1 VSDPRPGFE
10 EVSPRHGWLAGWGW
24 ALVVGLAMGLLIFL
38 GPADDRAHLLG
49 GTTRT
54 DTTVVD
60 VRLESGCDSG
70 QRAVY
75 RLGWLDDAGV
85 GHLSTFRRCGP
96 VRHEVGDHVQM
107 WVSPDR
113 DKAWEEGPREL
124 WVWALVGV
132 PALGMLAAVLSV
144 WRRRFLLR
152 QSVRAQERRE
162 RRQAR
167 STGG

>member
-1 VSDPRPGFE
+1 MSDPRPGFE
-10 EVSPRHGWLAGWGW
+10 EVSPRGSWLAGWGW
-24 ALVVGLAMGLLIFL
+24 ALAVGLVMGLMIFL
-38 GPADDRAHLLG
+38 GPADDRAHMLG

-60 VRLESGCDSG
+60 ARLESGCDSG

-75 RLGWLDDAGV
+75 RLGWLDDTGV

-96 VRHEVGDHVQM
+96 VRHEVGDHVRM

-124 WVWALVGV
+124 WAWALVGV
-132 PALGMLAAVLSV
+132 PALGLLAAGLHV
-144 WRRRFLLR
+144 WRRRLAMR
-152 QSVRAQERRE
+152 QLARARDRR
-162 RRQAR
+162 RAR

>member
-1 VSDPRPGFE
+1 
-10 EVSPRHGWLAGWGW
+10 
-24 ALVVGLAMGLLIFL
+24 MGLLIFL
-38 GPADDRAHLLG
+38 GPADDRAHMLG

-60 VRLESGCDSG
+60 ARLESGCDSG

-75 RLGWLDDAGV
+75 RLGWLDEAGV

-124 WVWALVGV
+124 WLWALVGV
-132 PALGMLAAVLSV
+132 PALGMLAAVLTCGGAGSAAP
-144 WRRRFLLR
+144 
-152 QSVRAQERRE
+152 VRAGAGASRASAGALDRRLSS
-162 RRQAR
+162 AR
-167 STGG
+167 ACWGRDRPPG